1 MICHICKQNTLY
13 YENDEYN
20 KYHIKCDICDLDL
33 VSEIDL
39 ILYNFRL
46 EKAFNTGKREQL
58 LGNKV
63 NPYPIDQVLLRK
75 RWEEGWEL
83 GEQELEREA
92 FISSAKNIKEEANK
106 FFDMKEDIPY
116 MNQVVKGKTVLIT
129 SATHVDAT
137 CRVQTV
143 TEEQN
148 PIYYKLLH
156 EVGGMC
162 NIPVL
167 LNTSFNLKDQT
178 ITLDPDQAIKRFLE
192 SRINF
197 LVINNFLIKKK

>member
-106 FFDMKEDIPY
+106 L
-116 MNQVVKGKTVLIT
+116 T
-129 SATHVDAT
+129 
-137 CRVQTV
+137 R
-143 TEEQN
+143 QN
-148 PIYYKLLH
+148 D
-156 EVGGMC
+156 E
-162 NIPVL
+162 
-167 LNTSFNLKDQT
+167 
-178 ITLDPDQAIKRFLE
+178 
-192 SRINF
+192 
-197 LVINNFLIKKK
+197 LIKLNSDYKEWQQAVTRIVVELGEKNYKFGFSYRKRLKKIFNIMKKVNTEVLV